1 MGHLG
6 PGITYS
12 VHTTGSHRWSIHT
25 TLCISLSNRIVIC
38 NLASH
43 VRLLV
48 ACMIA
53 RMMDILIVRALLR
66 THPYANLSPLE
77 SYMIKLHFY
86 YPVHN

>member
-1 MGHLG
+1 M
-6 PGITYS
+6 
-12 VHTTGSHRWSIHT
+12 
-25 TLCISLSNRIVIC
+25 IC

-86 YPVHN
+86 YPIHN